1 MPDLMPRIH
10 LYADSNLPESGPF
23 LLPTGPSHHLLKVL
37 RARNEQP
44 LTLFNGDG
52 AVYHATLVGVSSGA
66 ALLEIAGRHLQVM
79 LSPLAIQVFLPLTR
93 GERWDWSLQ
102 KAVELGVRRIQPV
115 ACRHGVV
122 QLSEARGSKRLARWR
137 DIIIAACEQ
146 SGATTI
152 PELAPPVALEAA
164 WGAVRG
170 AAFVLDPGEG
180 ERFAGI
186 APPGPEITLLSGPE
200 GGLAAEEVAAARAHG
215 FRLLRMGPRILR
227 AETAA
232 IAAIAVAQALW
243 GDL

>member
-1 MPDLMPRIH
+1 MPRIH

-23 LLPTGPSHHLLKVL
+23 LLPAGSSHHLLKVL
-37 RARNEQP
+37 RARNGQP

-52 AVYHATLVGVSSGA
+52 AVYRAILVGVSSGA
-66 ALLEIAGRHLQVM
+66 ALLEVAERCPQVTC
-79 LSPLAIQVFLPLTR
+79 SPLAIQVFLPLTR

-102 KAVELGVRRIQPV
+102 KAVELGVQRIQPV
-115 ACRHGVV
+115 ACRHGMV
-122 QLSEARGSKRLARWR
+122 QLSEARGEKRLARWR
-137 DIIIAACEQ
+137 DIVIAACEQ

-152 PELAPPVALEAA
+152 PELAPPLALEAA

-170 AAFVLDPGEG
+170 TALVLDPEG
-180 ERFAGI
+180 SARFVSLKDH
-186 APPGPEITLLSGPE
+186 PGPEITLLSGPE
-200 GGLAAEEVAAARAHG
+200 GGLAAEEVAAAQAHG
-215 FRLLRMGPRILR
+215 FRLMRMGPRILR

>member
-1 MPDLMPRIH
+1 MPRIH

-23 LLPTGPSHHLLKVL
+23 LLPAGPSHHLLKVL
-37 RARNEQP
+37 RARNGQS

-52 AVYHATLVGVSSGA
+52 AVYRAILVGVSSGA
-66 ALLEIAGRHLQVM
+66 ALLEVVERRPQVTH
-79 LSPLAIQVFLPLTR
+79 SPLVIQAFLPLTR

-102 KAVELGVRRIQPV
+102 KAVELGVQRIQPV
-115 ACRHGVV
+115 ACRHGLV
-122 QLSEARGSKRLARWR
+122 QLSEARGEKRLVRWR
-137 DIIIAACEQ
+137 DMIIAACEQ

-152 PELAPPVALEAA
+152 PELAPPLALEAA
-164 WGAVRG
+164 WSAVRG
-170 AAFVLDPGEG
+170 TPLVLDPEG
-180 ERFAGI
+180 SARFVSI
-186 APPGPEITLLSGPE
+186 KDHPGPEITLLSGPE
-200 GGLAAEEVAAARAHG
+200 GGLAPEEVAAAQAHG

>member
-1 MPDLMPRIH
+1 MPRIH

-23 LLPTGPSHHLLKVL
+23 LLPSGPSHHLLKVL
-37 RARNEQP
+37 RARNGQS

-52 AVYHATLVGVSSGA
+52 AVYRAMLVGVSSGMA
-66 ALLEIAGRHLQVM
+66 VLEIAGCCLQVTR
-79 LSPLAIQVFLPLTR
+79 SPLAIQVFLPLTR

-102 KAVELGVRRIQPV
+102 KAVELGVHRIQPV

-122 QLSEARGSKRLARWR
+122 QLSEARGEKRLARWQ
-137 DIIIAACEQ
+137 DIVIAACEQ
-146 SGATTI
+146 SGATTL
-152 PELAPPVALEAA
+152 PELAPPVALGAA
-164 WGAVRG
+164 WAAVRG
-170 AAFVLDPGEG
+170 AAFVLDPEG
-180 ERFAGI
+180 AERFAGI

-200 GGLAAEEVAAARAHG
+200 GGLAAEEVAAARVHG
-215 FRLLRMGPRILR
+215 FRVLRMGPRILR